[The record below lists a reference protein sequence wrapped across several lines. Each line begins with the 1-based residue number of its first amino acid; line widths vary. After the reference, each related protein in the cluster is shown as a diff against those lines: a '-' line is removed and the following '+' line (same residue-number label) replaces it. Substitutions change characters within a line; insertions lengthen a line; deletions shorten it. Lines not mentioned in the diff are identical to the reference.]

1 MTLLEK
7 LREKLGPELA
17 GQVEDA
23 VGDDF
28 DWDFVPRARLNKVI
42 GQRNTAQ
49 AKLQAY
55 LDKQSSNA
63 EDDDNDNDTDNI
75 PNAEGNSGANETR
88 RHNKANETLDQL
100 KAQHQKDLA
109 NVAKRYAVL
118 DLIRAKGA
126 LDPKLVL
133 GQLDLD
139 KMNLKED
146 DTLEG
151 FDEQFNPWAE
161 SHSYMFQTE
170 SNNNSNDDDGI
181 ETGTGKNSAGDS
193 STDVDPFDAIIA
205 TIK

>member
-55 LDKQSSNA
+55 LDKQSSNT
-63 EDDDNDNDTDNI
+63 DDDDDDI
-75 PNAEGNSGANETR
+75 PNAEGNNGNTETR
-88 RHNKANETLDQL
+88 RHNKANEINIDELN
-100 KAQHQKDLA
+100 AQHQKDLA

-161 SHSYMFQTE
+161 SHSYMFQN
-170 SNNNSNDDDGI
+170 SNSNSDNSNDGI
-181 ETGTGKNSAGDS
+181 ESGTGKNAAGDN
-193 STDVDPFDAIIA
+193 STDVDPFDAVIA
-205 TIK
+205 SLK

>member
-63 EDDDNDNDTDNI
+63 EDDDDDI
-75 PNAEGNSGANETR
+75 PNAEGNNGDTETR
-88 RHNKANETLDQL
+88 RHNKANEVNIDELN
-100 KAQHQKDLA
+100 AQHQKDLA

-161 SHSYMFQTE
+161 SHGYMFQTE
-170 SNNNSNDDDGI
+170 SSNNSNNGI
-181 ETGTGKNSAGDS
+181 ASGTGKNAAGDN
-193 STDVDPFDAIIA
+193 STDVDPFDAVIA
-205 TIK
+205 SIK

>member
-55 LDKQSSNA
+55 LDKQSS
-63 EDDDNDNDTDNI
+63 DDDDDI
-75 PNAEGNSGANETR
+75 PNAEGNNGSGNTETR
-88 RHNKANETLDQL
+88 RHNEVNIDEL

-161 SHSYMFQTE
+161 SHSYMFQN
-170 SNNNSNDDDGI
+170 SNSNSNDGI
-181 ETGTGKNSAGDS
+181 ESGTGKDAAGDT
-193 STDVDPFDAIIA
+193 STNVDPFDAIIA

>member
-49 AKLQAY
+49 SKLQAY
-55 LDKQSSNA
+55 LDKQASNA
-63 EDDDNDNDTDNI
+63 EGDDDDDI
-75 PNAEGNSGANETR
+75 PNAEGNNGNTETR
-88 RHNKANETLDQL
+88 RHNKANEVNIDELN
-100 KAQHQKDLA
+100 AQHQKDLA

-161 SHSYMFQTE
+161 SHSYMFQN
-170 SNNNSNDDDGI
+170 SNSNSDNSNDGI
-181 ETGTGKNSAGDS
+181 ESGTGKNAAGDN
-193 STDVDPFDAIIA
+193 STDVDPFDAVIA
-205 TIK
+205 SIK

>member
-49 AKLQAY
+49 SKLQAY

-63 EDDDNDNDTDNI
+63 EGDDDDNI
-75 PNAEGNSGANETR
+75 PNAEGNNGNTETR
-88 RHNKANETLDQL
+88 RHNKANEVNIDELN
-100 KAQHQKDLA
+100 AQHQKDLA

-161 SHSYMFQTE
+161 SHSYMFQN
-170 SNNNSNDDDGI
+170 SNSNSDNSNDGI
-181 ETGTGKNSAGDS
+181 ESGTGKNAAGDN
-193 STDVDPFDAIIA
+193 STDVDPFDAVIA
-205 TIK
+205 SIK

>member
-49 AKLQAY
+49 SKLQAY

-63 EDDDNDNDTDNI
+63 EGDDDDDI
-75 PNAEGNSGANETR
+75 PNAEGNNGNTETR
-88 RHNKANETLDQL
+88 RHNKANEVNIDELN
-100 KAQHQKDLA
+100 AQHQKDLA

-161 SHSYMFQTE
+161 SHGYMFQN
-170 SNNNSNDDDGI
+170 SNSNSDNSNDGI
-181 ETGTGKNSAGDS
+181 ESGTGKNAAGDN
-193 STDVDPFDAIIA
+193 STDVDPFDAVIA
-205 TIK
+205 SIK

>member
-49 AKLQAY
+49 SKLQAY
-55 LDKQSSNA
+55 LDKQASNA
-63 EDDDNDNDTDNI
+63 EGDDDDDI
-75 PNAEGNSGANETR
+75 PNAEGNNGNTETR
-88 RHNKANETLDQL
+88 RHNKANEVNIDELN
-100 KAQHQKDLA
+100 AQHQKDLA

-126 LDPKLVL
+126 LDPKLIL

-161 SHSYMFQTE
+161 SHSYMFQN
-170 SNNNSNDDDGI
+170 SNSNSDNSNDGI
-181 ETGTGKNSAGDS
+181 ESGTGKNAAGDN

-205 TIK
+205 SIK

>member
-49 AKLQAY
+49 SKLQAY
-55 LDKQSSNA
+55 LDKQAGNA
-63 EDDDNDNDTDNI
+63 EGDDDDI
-75 PNAEGNSGANETR
+75 PNAEGNNGNTETR
-88 RHNKANETLDQL
+88 RHNKANEVNIDELN
-100 KAQHQKDLA
+100 AQHQKDLA

-161 SHSYMFQTE
+161 SHSYMFQN
-170 SNNNSNDDDGI
+170 SNSNSDNSNDGI
-181 ETGTGKNSAGDS
+181 ESGTGKNAAGDN

-205 TIK
+205 SIK

>member
-7 LREKLGPELA
+7 LRERLGPELA

-49 AKLQAY
+49 SKLQAY
-55 LDKQSSNA
+55 LDKQSSNT
-63 EDDDNDNDTDNI
+63 EDDDDDI
-75 PNAEGNSGANETR
+75 PNAEGNNGDTETR
-88 RHNKANETLDQL
+88 RHNKANEVNIDELN
-100 KAQHQKDLA
+100 AQHQKDLA

-161 SHSYMFQTE
+161 SHGYMFQN
-170 SNNNSNDDDGI
+170 SNSNSDNSNDGI
-181 ETGTGKNSAGDS
+181 ESGTGKNAAGDN
-193 STDVDPFDAIIA
+193 STNVDPFDAVIA
-205 TIK
+205 SIK

>member
-49 AKLQAY
+49 SKLQAY

-63 EDDDNDNDTDNI
+63 EGDDDDDI
-75 PNAEGNSGANETR
+75 PNAEGNNGNTETR
-88 RHNKANETLDQL
+88 RHNKANEVNIDELN
-100 KAQHQKDLA
+100 AQHQKDLA

-161 SHSYMFQTE
+161 SHSYMFQN
-170 SNNNSNDDDGI
+170 SNSNSDNSNDGI
-181 ETGTGKNSAGDS
+181 ESGTGKNAAGDN
-193 STDVDPFDAIIA
+193 STDVDPFDAVIA
-205 TIK
+205 SIK

>member
-49 AKLQAY
+49 SKLQAY

-63 EDDDNDNDTDNI
+63 EDDDDDSDNI
-75 PNAEGNSGANETR
+75 PNAEGNNGNTGTR
-88 RHNKANETLDQL
+88 RHNKANEVNIDELN
-100 KAQHQKDLA
+100 AQHQKDLA

-126 LDPKLVL
+126 LDPKLIL

-161 SHSYMFQTE
+161 SHGYMFQN
-170 SNNNSNDDDGI
+170 SNSNSDNSNDGI
-181 ETGTGKNSAGDS
+181 ESGTGKNAAGDN
-193 STDVDPFDAIIA
+193 STVVDPFDAVIA
-205 TIK
+205 SIK

>member
-63 EDDDNDNDTDNI
+63 EDDDDI
-75 PNAEGNSGANETR
+75 PNAEGNSGNTETR
-88 RHNKANETLDQL
+88 QHNEVNIDEL

-161 SHSYMFQTE
+161 SHSYMFQN
-170 SNNNSNDDDGI
+170 SNSNSNDEI
-181 ETGTGKNSAGDS
+181 ESGTGKDAAGDT
-193 STDVDPFDAIIA
+193 STNVDPFDAIIA

>member
-63 EDDDNDNDTDNI
+63 EDDDDI
-75 PNAEGNSGANETR
+75 PNAEGNNGNGNTEAH
-88 RHNKANETLDQL
+88 RHNEVNIDELN
-100 KAQHQKDLA
+100 AQHQKDLA

-161 SHSYMFQTE
+161 SHSYMFQN
-170 SNNNSNDDDGI
+170 SNSNSNDEI
-181 ETGTGKNSAGDS
+181 ESGTGKDAAGDT
-193 STDVDPFDAIIA
+193 STNVDPFDAIIA

>member
-63 EDDDNDNDTDNI
+63 DGDDDDI
-75 PNAEGNSGANETR
+75 PNAEGNNGSGSTETR
-88 RHNKANETLDQL
+88 RHNEVNIDELN
-100 KAQHQKDLA
+100 AQHQKDLA

-161 SHSYMFQTE
+161 SHSYMFQ
-170 SNNNSNDDDGI
+170 NNSSTGTDEI
-181 ETGTGKNSAGDS
+181 ESGTGKDAAGDT
-193 STDVDPFDAIIA
+193 STNVDPFDAIIA

>member
-63 EDDDNDNDTDNI
+63 DDDDDDSGNI
-75 PNAEGNSGANETR
+75 PNAEGNNGNTETR
-88 RHNKANETLDQL
+88 RHNKANEVNIDELN
-100 KAQHQKDLA
+100 AQHQKDLA

-161 SHSYMFQTE
+161 SHGYMFQTE
-170 SNNNSNDDDGI
+170 SSNNSSNGDDGI
-181 ETGTGKNSAGDS
+181 ESGTGKNAAGDN
-193 STDVDPFDAIIA
+193 STDVDPFDAVIA
-205 TIK
+205 SIK

>member
-49 AKLQAY
+49 SKLQAY

-63 EDDDNDNDTDNI
+63 EGDDDDDNNI
-75 PNAEGNSGANETR
+75 PNAEGNNGNTETR
-88 RHNKANETLDQL
+88 RHNKANEVNIDELN
-100 KAQHQKDLA
+100 AQHQKDLA

-161 SHSYMFQTE
+161 SHGYMFQN
-170 SNNNSNDDDGI
+170 SNSNSDNSNDGI
-181 ETGTGKNSAGDS
+181 ESGTGKNAAGDN
-193 STDVDPFDAIIA
+193 STDVDPFDAVIA
-205 TIK
+205 SIK

>member
-1 MTLLEK
+1 MALLEK

-49 AKLQAY
+49 SKLQAY

-63 EDDDNDNDTDNI
+63 EGDDDDDNI
-75 PNAEGNSGANETR
+75 PNAEGNNGNTETR
-88 RHNKANETLDQL
+88 RHNKANEVNIDELN
-100 KAQHQKDLA
+100 AQHQKDLA

-161 SHSYMFQTE
+161 SHSYMFQN
-170 SNNNSNDDDGI
+170 SNSNSDNSNDGI
-181 ETGTGKNSAGDS
+181 ESGTGKNAAGDN
-193 STDVDPFDAIIA
+193 STDVDPFDAVIA
-205 TIK
+205 SIK

>member
-23 VGDDF
+23 AGDDF

-49 AKLQAY
+49 SKLQAY
-55 LDKQSSNA
+55 LDKQSSNV
-63 EDDDNDNDTDNI
+63 EDSDDDNDNI
-75 PNAEGNSGANETR
+75 PNAEGNSGS
-88 RHNKANETLDQL
+88 KANETIELL

-161 SHSYMFQTE
+161 AHSYMFQAE
-170 SNNNSNDDDGI
+170 SSNDGGGI
-181 ETGTGKNSAGDS
+181 ASGTGKNSAEDN
-193 STDVDPFDAIIA
+193 STVVDPFDAIIA
-205 TIK
+205 NIK

>member
-49 AKLQAY
+49 SKLQAY

-63 EDDDNDNDTDNI
+63 DDGDDDDNI
-75 PNAEGNSGANETR
+75 SNAEGNNGDAETR
-88 RHNKANETLDQL
+88 RHNKANEVNIDELN
-100 KAQHQKDLA
+100 AQHQKDLA

-161 SHSYMFQTE
+161 SHSYMFQN
-170 SNNNSNDDDGI
+170 SNSNSDNSNDGI
-181 ETGTGKNSAGDS
+181 ESGTGKNAAGDN
-193 STDVDPFDAIIA
+193 STDVDPFDAVIA
-205 TIK
+205 NIK

>member
-49 AKLQAY
+49 SKLQAY

-63 EDDDNDNDTDNI
+63 EDDDDI
-75 PNAEGNSGANETR
+75 PNAEGNNDDAETR
-88 RHNKANETLDQL
+88 RHNKANEVNIDELN
-100 KAQHQKDLA
+100 AQHQKDLA

-126 LDPKLVL
+126 LDPRLVL

-161 SHSYMFQTE
+161 SHSYMFQN
-170 SNNNSNDDDGI
+170 SNSNSDNSNDGI
-181 ETGTGKNSAGDS
+181 ESGTGKNAAGDN
-193 STDVDPFDAIIA
+193 STDVDPFDAVIA
-205 TIK
+205 SIK

>member
-49 AKLQAY
+49 SKLQAL
-55 LDKQSSNA
+55 LDKQS
-63 EDDDNDNDTDNI
+63 DDDNDDI
-75 PNAEGNSGANETR
+75 PNAEGNSGNTETR
-88 RHNKANETLDQL
+88 RHNKANEVNIDELNA
-100 KAQHQKDLA
+100 KHQKDLA

-161 SHSYMFQTE
+161 SHGYMFQAE
-170 SNNNSNDDDGI
+170 NNGSGSNTDDGI
-181 ETGTGKNSAGDS
+181 ESGTGKNAAGDNS
-193 STDVDPFDAIIA
+193 ADVDPFDAIIA
-205 TIK
+205 NIK

>member
-23 VGDDF
+23 AGDDF

-49 AKLQAY
+49 SKLQAY

-63 EDDDNDNDTDNI
+63 EGDDDDDI
-75 PNAEGNSGANETR
+75 PNAEGNNGNTETR
-88 RHNKANETLDQL
+88 RHNKANEVNIDELN
-100 KAQHQKDLA
+100 AQHQKDLA

-161 SHSYMFQTE
+161 SHSYMFQN
-170 SNNNSNDDDGI
+170 SNSNSDNSNDGI
-181 ETGTGKNSAGDS
+181 ESGTGKNAAGDNT
-193 STDVDPFDAIIA
+193 TDVDPFDAVIA
-205 TIK
+205 SIK

>member
-49 AKLQAY
+49 SKLQAY

-63 EDDDNDNDTDNI
+63 EGDDDDDI
-75 PNAEGNSGANETR
+75 PNAEGNNGNTETR
-88 RHNKANETLDQL
+88 RHNKANEVNIDELN
-100 KAQHQKDLA
+100 AQHQKDLA

-161 SHSYMFQTE
+161 SHSYMFQN
-170 SNNNSNDDDGI
+170 SNSNSDNSNDGI
-181 ETGTGKNSAGDS
+181 ESGTGKNAAGDN

-205 TIK
+205 SIK

>member
-49 AKLQAY
+49 SKLQAY

-63 EDDDNDNDTDNI
+63 EGDDDDDDI
-75 PNAEGNSGANETR
+75 SNAEGNNGNTETR
-88 RHNKANETLDQL
+88 RHNKANEVNIDELN
-100 KAQHQKDLA
+100 AQHQKDLA

-161 SHSYMFQTE
+161 SHGYMFQN
-170 SNNNSNDDDGI
+170 SNSNSDNSNDGI
-181 ETGTGKNSAGDS
+181 ESGTGKNAAGDN

-205 TIK
+205 SIK

>member
-7 LREKLGPELA
+7 LRERLGPELA

-49 AKLQAY
+49 SKLQAY
-55 LDKQSSNA
+55 LDKQSSNT
-63 EDDDNDNDTDNI
+63 EDDDDDI
-75 PNAEGNSGANETR
+75 PNAEGNNGDTETR
-88 RHNKANETLDQL
+88 RHNKANEVNIDELN
-100 KAQHQKDLA
+100 AQHQKDLA

-161 SHSYMFQTE
+161 SHGYMFQN
-170 SNNNSNDDDGI
+170 SNSNSDNSNDGI
-181 ETGTGKNSAGDS
+181 ESGTGKNAAGDN
-193 STDVDPFDAIIA
+193 STDVDPFDAVIA
-205 TIK
+205 SIK

>member
-49 AKLQAY
+49 SKLQAY

-63 EDDDNDNDTDNI
+63 EGDDDDGI
-75 PNAEGNSGANETR
+75 PNAEGNNGNTETR
-88 RHNKANETLDQL
+88 RHNKANEVNIDELN
-100 KAQHQKDLA
+100 AQHQRDLA

-161 SHSYMFQTE
+161 SHSYMFQN
-170 SNNNSNDDDGI
+170 SNSNSNNSNDGI
-181 ETGTGKNSAGDS
+181 ESGTGKNAAGDN
-193 STDVDPFDAIIA
+193 STDVDPFDAVIA
-205 TIK
+205 SIK

>member
-17 GQVEDA
+17 SQVEDA

-49 AKLQAY
+49 SKLQAY
-55 LDKQSSNA
+55 LDKQASNA
-63 EDDDNDNDTDNI
+63 EGDDDDDI
-75 PNAEGNSGANETR
+75 PNAEGNNGNTVTR
-88 RHNKANETLDQL
+88 RHNKANEVNIDELN
-100 KAQHQKDLA
+100 AQHQKDLA

-161 SHSYMFQTE
+161 SHSYMFQN
-170 SNNNSNDDDGI
+170 SNSNSDNSNDGI
-181 ETGTGKNSAGDS
+181 ESGTGKNAAGDN

-205 TIK
+205 SIK

>member
-55 LDKQSSNA
+55 LDKQASNA
-63 EDDDNDNDTDNI
+63 EGDDDDDI
-75 PNAEGNSGANETR
+75 PNAEGNNGNTETR
-88 RHNKANETLDQL
+88 RHNKANEVNIDELN
-100 KAQHQKDLA
+100 AQHQKDLA

-161 SHSYMFQTE
+161 SHSYMFQN
-170 SNNNSNDDDGI
+170 SNSNSDNSNDGI
-181 ETGTGKNSAGDS
+181 ESGTGKNAAGDN

-205 TIK
+205 SIK

>member
-7 LREKLGPELA
+7 LRERLGPELA

-49 AKLQAY
+49 SKLQAL
-55 LDKQSSNA
+55 LDRQS
-63 EDDDNDNDTDNI
+63 DDDNDDSI
-75 PNAEGNSGANETR
+75 PNAEGNSGDNETR
-88 RHNKANETLDQL
+88 RHNKANEQKNSIDELN
-100 KAQHQKDLA
+100 AQHQKDLA

-161 SHSYMFQTE
+161 SHGYMFQAE
-170 SNNNSNDDDGI
+170 SSNNSNSGSDDGI
-181 ETGTGKNSAGDS
+181 ESGTGKNAAGDNS
-193 STDVDPFDAIIA
+193 ADVDPFDAIIA
-205 TIK
+205 NIK

>member
-49 AKLQAY
+49 SKLQAY
-55 LDKQSSNA
+55 LDKQASNA
-63 EDDDNDNDTDNI
+63 EGDDDDDI
-75 PNAEGNSGANETR
+75 PNAEGNNGNSETR
-88 RHNKANETLDQL
+88 RHNKANEVNIDELN
-100 KAQHQKDLA
+100 AQHQKDLA

-161 SHSYMFQTE
+161 SHSYMFQN
-170 SNNNSNDDDGI
+170 SNSNSDNSNDGI
-181 ETGTGKNSAGDS
+181 ESGTGKNAAGDN

-205 TIK
+205 SIK

>member
-17 GQVEDA
+17 SQVEDA

-49 AKLQAY
+49 SKLQAY
-55 LDKQSSNA
+55 LDKQASNA
-63 EDDDNDNDTDNI
+63 EGDDDDDI
-75 PNAEGNSGANETR
+75 PNAEGNNGNTETR
-88 RHNKANETLDQL
+88 RHNKANEVNIDELN
-100 KAQHQKDLA
+100 AQHQKDLA

-161 SHSYMFQTE
+161 SHSYMFQN
-170 SNNNSNDDDGI
+170 SNSNSDNSNDGI
-181 ETGTGKNSAGDS
+181 ESGTGKNAAGDN

-205 TIK
+205 SIK

>member
-49 AKLQAY
+49 SKLQAY
-55 LDKQSSNA
+55 LDKQASNA
-63 EDDDNDNDTDNI
+63 EGDDDDDI
-75 PNAEGNSGANETR
+75 PNAEGNNGNSETR
-88 RHNKANETLDQL
+88 RHNKANEVNIDELN
-100 KAQHQKDLA
+100 AQHQKDLA

-161 SHSYMFQTE
+161 SHSYMFQN
-170 SNNNSNDDDGI
+170 SNSNSDNSNDGI
-181 ETGTGKNSAGDS
+181 ESGTGKNAAGDN
-193 STDVDPFDAIIA
+193 STDVDPFDAVIA
-205 TIK
+205 SIK

>member
-49 AKLQAY
+49 SKLQAY

-63 EDDDNDNDTDNI
+63 EGDDDDDI
-75 PNAEGNSGANETR
+75 PNAEGNNGNTETR
-88 RHNKANETLDQL
+88 RHNKANEVNIDELN
-100 KAQHQKDLA
+100 AQHQKDLA

-161 SHSYMFQTE
+161 SHSYMFQ
-170 SNNNSNDDDGI
+170 NSNSNSDDSDDGI
-181 ETGTGKNSAGDS
+181 ESGTGKNAAGDN
-193 STDVDPFDAIIA
+193 STDVDPFDAVIA
-205 TIK
+205 SIK

>member
-42 GQRNTAQ
+42 GQRNAAQ
-49 AKLQAY
+49 SKLQAY
-55 LDKQSSNA
+55 LDKQASNA
-63 EDDDNDNDTDNI
+63 EGDDDDDI
-75 PNAEGNSGANETR
+75 PNAEGNNGNTETR
-88 RHNKANETLDQL
+88 RHNKANEISIDELN
-100 KAQHQKDLA
+100 AQHQKDLA

-161 SHSYMFQTE
+161 SHSYMFQN
-170 SNNNSNDDDGI
+170 SNSNSDNSNDGI
-181 ETGTGKNSAGDS
+181 ESGTGKNAAGDN

-205 TIK
+205 SIK

>member
-49 AKLQAY
+49 SKLQAY
-55 LDKQSSNA
+55 LDKQASNA
-63 EDDDNDNDTDNI
+63 EGDDDDDDI
-75 PNAEGNSGANETR
+75 SNAEGNNGNTETR
-88 RHNKANETLDQL
+88 RHNKANEVNIDELN
-100 KAQHQKDLA
+100 AQHQKDLA

-161 SHSYMFQTE
+161 SHSYMFQN
-170 SNNNSNDDDGI
+170 SNSNSDNSNDGI
-181 ETGTGKNSAGDS
+181 ESGTGKNAAGDN
-193 STDVDPFDAIIA
+193 STDVDPFDAVIA
-205 TIK
+205 SIK

>member
-49 AKLQAY
+49 SKLQAY
-55 LDKQSSNA
+55 LDKQASNA
-63 EDDDNDNDTDNI
+63 EGDDDDDI
-75 PNAEGNSGANETR
+75 PNAEGNNGNTGTR
-88 RHNKANETLDQL
+88 RHNKANEVNIDELN
-100 KAQHQKDLA
+100 AQHQKDLA

-161 SHSYMFQTE
+161 SHSYMFQN
-170 SNNNSNDDDGI
+170 SNSNSDNSNDGI
-181 ETGTGKNSAGDS
+181 ESGTGKNAAGDN

-205 TIK
+205 SIK

>member
-7 LREKLGPELA
+7 LREKLGQELA

-49 AKLQAY
+49 SKLQAY

-63 EDDDNDNDTDNI
+63 EGDDDDDDI
-75 PNAEGNSGANETR
+75 SNAEGNNGNTETR
-88 RHNKANETLDQL
+88 RHNKANEVNIDELN
-100 KAQHQKDLA
+100 AQHQKDLA

-161 SHSYMFQTE
+161 SHGYMFQN
-170 SNNNSNDDDGI
+170 SNSNSDNSNDGI
-181 ETGTGKNSAGDS
+181 ESGTGKNAAGDN

-205 TIK
+205 SIK

>member
-49 AKLQAY
+49 SKLQAY
-55 LDKQSSNA
+55 LDKQASNA
-63 EDDDNDNDTDNI
+63 EGDDDDDI
-75 PNAEGNSGANETR
+75 PNAEGNNGNTETR
-88 RHNKANETLDQL
+88 RHNKANEVNIDELN
-100 KAQHQKDLA
+100 AQHQKDLA

-161 SHSYMFQTE
+161 SHSYMFQN
-170 SNNNSNDDDGI
+170 SNSNSDNSNDGI
-181 ETGTGKNSAGDS
+181 ESGTGKNAAGDN

-205 TIK
+205 SIK

>member
-49 AKLQAY
+49 SKLQAY

-63 EDDDNDNDTDNI
+63 EDDDDDSGNI
-75 PNAEGNSGANETR
+75 PNAEGNNGNTDTR
-88 RHNKANETLDQL
+88 RHNKANEVNIDELN
-100 KAQHQKDLA
+100 AQHQKDLA

-161 SHSYMFQTE
+161 SHGYMFQ
-170 SNNNSNDDDGI
+170 NSTNQNTDGDDGI
-181 ETGTGKNSAGDS
+181 ESGTGKNAAGDS

-205 TIK
+205 NIK